1 MKIFVD
7 TAAWLALNDR
17 SDQLHP
23 HAAEMLA
30 AIRTERISLVT
41 SDYVLDES
49 LTIIRVRVSHT
60 AAVAFGQS
68 IFGSSIVE
76 LLSVGS
82 DDRLAAW
89 EIFRKYV
96 DQKFSFTDCTSFA
109 LMRKLRLKTVFTF
122 DEHFPLMGFD
132 GFRSS

>member
-17 SDQLHP
+17 SDQFHP
-23 HAAEMLA
+23 LA
-30 AIRTERISLVT
+30 VEKFVSIRAGRISLVT

-49 LTIIRVRVSHT
+49 ITIIRARVSHK

-68 IFGSSIVE
+68 ILGSNVVDLTPIA
-76 LLSVGS
+76 S

-89 EIFRKYV
+89 EIFRKY
-96 DQKFSFTDCTSFA
+96 DDKEFSFTDCVSFA
-109 LMRKLRLKTVFTF
+109 LMRKLRIKTAFTF
-122 DEHFPLMGFD
+122 DNHFSQMGFTR
-132 GFRSS
+132 F